1 MHTYI
6 CLNNDFLKIKT
17 VFNFSKGLYAECK
30 LLWPTSYTQGQS
42 DHIVTG
48 ILDCL
53 FPILCN
59 IL

>member
-1 MHTYI
+1 MY
-6 CLNNDFLKIKT
+6 LNNDFLKIKP

-30 LLWPTSYTQGQS
+30 LLRPTSYTQGQS

-48 ILDCL
+48 ILSCL

-59 IL
+59 VL